1 MLYPCNRVHKSRSTY
16 CKQVQ
21 NFDIIEGSRA
31 KTKQKPKKKKKR
43 RSKRRSHVQIRPET
57 DLERTNCLLILEHG
71 FKQQRA

>member
-31 KTKQKPKKKKKR
+31 KTKQKPKKKKK
-43 RSKRRSHVQIRPET
+43 T
-57 DLERTNCLLILEHG
+57 
-71 FKQQRA
+71 FKTAFTCPNTTRNRLRENELSIDIGTWF